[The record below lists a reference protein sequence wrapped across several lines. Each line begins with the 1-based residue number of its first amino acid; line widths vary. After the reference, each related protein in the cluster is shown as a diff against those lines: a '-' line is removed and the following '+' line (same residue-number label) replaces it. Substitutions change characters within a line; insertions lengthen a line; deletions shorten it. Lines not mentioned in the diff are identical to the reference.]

1 MNNKMSDWIP
11 FGKYWSYEV
20 TNIEIDKALR
30 SNERWRELD
39 LLLQS
44 VDLKVGDGDDYL
56 RELQVEYTKNKRRDK
71 EVLVVDKSDEFL
83 GRKDVKAF
91 DATKYKITPAPVV
104 STNYLEDMQTI
115 LGDETWEKHEEFK
128 THYWKLFYK
137 QQENLKLHKEVID
150 EIADIE
156 RKIVSDLVINKKDN
170 SFLGLGLNKPGT
182 EFCVTS
188 ARIRNDF
195 PGEEDIYKVHGKD
208 DCRTFDPDALVTKYR
223 VPLENVPN

>member
-71 EVLVVDKSDEFL
+71 EVLVVIS
-83 GRKDVKAF
+83 
-91 DATKYKITPAPVV
+91 
-104 STNYLEDMQTI
+104 
-115 LGDETWEKHEEFK
+115 
-128 THYWKLFYK
+128 
-137 QQENLKLHKEVID
+137 
-150 EIADIE
+150 
-156 RKIVSDLVINKKDN
+156 
-170 SFLGLGLNKPGT
+170 
-182 EFCVTS
+182 
-188 ARIRNDF
+188 
-195 PGEEDIYKVHGKD
+195 
-208 DCRTFDPDALVTKYR
+208 
-223 VPLENVPN
+223 